1 MSIVFLE
8 VRSSKLTNRE
18 LSKSYDTLQRQK
30 KLAPGH
36 IPVKNNLQKANYV
49 RSNHRYVTVR
59 IPEPKLEAFSERA
72 QLSKA
77 DINTVRGSTFRDLDR
92 LEEDLDS
99 DDDLVDLKYPATKL
113 DNDPNID
120 LNTSIRNA
128 ISKMDNNP
136 RNLEEGFGDMNLTL
150 SIPAEFEEQPPEH
163 QVHPEET
170 NLEQNTNDS
179 NDWNSLDYTIGP
191 GELTQHTT
199 TVGIEPNATKND
211 EALQVFVTE
220 ENNKNETDFKLDAGG
235 SIPVWKT
242 GNGQRENTQCVRTYI
257 RDLRRIRDLKLI
269 KNEALLINASL
280 VKSGKTALY
289 EELPKEAETSID
301 ELIKYLQVAY
311 SCTRMDL
318 MRELATIRQLDL
330 ENPHTYMSR
339 IITQFYEARFETKK
353 SLEEVAK
360 NEQERFEIAKLFIDG
375 LADPRVR
382 ISVQSRLDSI
392 NFVDL
397 PKMAKNCISALAKQE
412 PEKVFAI
419 NRETRKCYRC
429 NRIGHIARNCRE

>member
-72 QLSKA
+72 KLSKA
-77 DINTVRGSTFRDLDR
+77 DINTFRSSTFRDLDR

-128 ISKMDNNP
+128 ISKMDNDP

-179 NDWNSLDYTIGP
+179 NDWNSLDYTIGL
-191 GELTQHTT
+191 GELTQHT
-199 TVGIEPNATKND
+199 V
-211 EALQVFVTE
+211 V
-220 ENNKNETDFKLDAGG
+220 
-235 SIPVWKT
+235 S
-242 GNGQRENTQCVRTYI
+242 
-257 RDLRRIRDLKLI
+257 
-269 KNEALLINASL
+269 
-280 VKSGKTALY
+280 
-289 EELPKEAETSID
+289 
-301 ELIKYLQVAY
+301 
-311 SCTRMDL
+311 
-318 MRELATIRQLDL
+318 
-330 ENPHTYMSR
+330 
-339 IITQFYEARFETKK
+339 
-353 SLEEVAK
+353 
-360 NEQERFEIAKLFIDG
+360 
-375 LADPRVR
+375 
-382 ISVQSRLDSI
+382 
-392 NFVDL
+392 
-397 PKMAKNCISALAKQE
+397 
-412 PEKVFAI
+412 
-419 NRETRKCYRC
+419 
-429 NRIGHIARNCRE
+429 